1 MQSDRQKIMVST
13 EALTLSSLKAAYT
26 EGKLTPTQ
34 LCEQLLPAI
43 AASHAVFITKPRP
56 ADVME
61 RCK

>member
-1 MQSDRQKIMVST
+1 MVST